1 MATERI
7 HVDPAH
13 LRYGAGL
20 LDGHHR
26 DLAEVMEEIRK
37 GHEGLQEVWSG
48 AGADA
53 VGAAWDDLH
62 PQVRAQVDRISD
74 YAEKLKAAAQQY
86 LSMDEG
92 NAADIGGAAPD
103 ART

>member
-20 LDGHHR
+20 FDGHHR
-26 DLAEVMEEIRK
+26 DLADVMAEIRK
-37 GHEGLQEVWSG
+37 GHEDLQDVWSG
-48 AGADA
+48 AVADS

-62 PQVRAQVDRISD
+62 PQVRTQIDRISD
-74 YAEKLKAAAQQY
+74 YAEKLRVAALQY

-92 NAADIGGAAPD
+92 NAADIGGAAPEVR
-103 ART
+103 A